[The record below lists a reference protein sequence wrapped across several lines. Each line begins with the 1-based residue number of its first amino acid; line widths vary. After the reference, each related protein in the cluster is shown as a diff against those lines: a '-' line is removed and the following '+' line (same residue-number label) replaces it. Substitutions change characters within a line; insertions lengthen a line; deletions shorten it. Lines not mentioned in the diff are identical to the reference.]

1 MRSSHVWIFCF
12 NCIQHLWTTYELT
25 RLRAPCSGK
34 PSESEGATQVA
45 PSRKSLPKTGLFFE
59 SIFVLKGSHRHL
71 SAGSPARHLISAR
84 TRRATSETIP
94 LESGWVQIKTWAF
107 GWLLCLFPTQVSF
120 ILVCLFL
127 QGTLCAHHTYSPSSQ
142 NTNPGSFLKD
152 EWLRACP
159 VFLFSSSYSIPMPT
173 KMSVFIYF

>member
-1 MRSSHVWIFCF
+1 MNILFQLHSTPL
-12 NCIQHLWTTYELT
+12 NHLWAHQAAGSLQRQTQRKWRGY
-25 RLRAPCSGK
+25 SGRSI
-34 PSESEGATQVA
+34 SEET
-45 PSRKSLPKTGLFFE
+45 LPKTGLFFK
-59 SIFVLKGSHRHL
+59 SIFVVKGSHRHL

-84 TRRATSETIP
+84 TWRTPSETIP
-94 LESGWVQIKTWAF
+94 LESGWVHIKMWAF

-120 ILVCLFL
+120 ILECLFL

-142 NTNPGSFLKD
+142 NTNPGSFFKD

-159 VFLFSSSYSIPMPT
+159 VFLFSPSYSIPMPT